1 MEHLIKNRILGLVIK
16 AALKEQFGFFP
27 NRSTTDCL
35 VRPVD
40 QIKQGFRYKKDI
52 FAVSLDMK
60 SAFDQVDL
68 DKLLKKT
75 GEIGILANCI
85 NWISSYLRN
94 REVRVAT
101 SGYSTHFQVKSYLGL
116 TQGGILSPIL
126 FVIYCSDLDVS
137 TALGCKAYIYAD

>member
-1 MEHLIKNRILGLVIK
+1 MK
-16 AALKEQFGFFP
+16 ASQKEQFGFFP

-35 VRPVD
+35 GRPED
-40 QIKQGFRYKKDI
+40 QIKQCFRYKKDI

-75 GEIGILANCI
+75 EEIGIPANCI

-94 REVRVAT
+94 REIRVLL
-101 SGYSTHFQVKSYLGL
+101 V
-116 TQGGILSPIL
+116 GIVQIFRLKMIW
-126 FVIYCSDLDVS
+126 V
-137 TALGCKAYIYAD
+137 